1 MKIRQPLKILEL
13 AWRLGLFNVFRFIFF
28 RFKILVGW
36 FLFKSPKSLPDNGI
50 LFREPIHKSILLPK
64 AKKQHFISE
73 ANLLKSG
80 RNRFF
85 ASEIKFVDSP
95 PKWRQWNEKCYNL
108 HWSKVAINVIEG
120 QDIKK
125 TWELSR
131 FHWMPLFA
139 AAFLASKEK
148 SYILVLN
155 DWFSDWAKSNI
166 PNAGVNWVNGQ
177 EISIRLINIVN
188 ASFLLGIQKANVT
201 STLLNTLEIHCQR
214 IMCTLDYALSQDNN
228 HGISESAALYIA
240 GNWLKTFC
248 SDKKRIKRGELF
260 SEVGR
265 KTLERLSVRLIAED
279 GGFSMASFSY
289 HRSVLDTFSI
299 VEFWRRELNLTRF
312 SPAYYNRVSRLAK
325 FLFQVHDIDSGDVP
339 NIGANDG
346 SLLYL
351 LALPKYRDFR
361 PSIQLASSYYC
372 DTTAF
377 KHEKTEWF
385 SADLP
390 KMTEPQWKKR
400 TSFFFSKWL
409 RIACSR
415 GKY

>member
-265 KTLERLSVRLIAED
+265 KNSGKTLSQI
-279 GGFSMASFSY
+279 
-289 HRSVLDTFSI
+289 
-299 VEFWRRELNLTRF
+299 
-312 SPAYYNRVSRLAK
+312 NR
-325 FLFQVHDIDSGDVP
+325 
-339 NIGANDG
+339 
-346 SLLYL
+346 
-351 LALPKYRDFR
+351 
-361 PSIQLASSYYC
+361 
-372 DTTAF
+372 
-377 KHEKTEWF
+377 
-385 SADLP
+385 
-390 KMTEPQWKKR
+390 
-400 TSFFFSKWL
+400 
-409 RIACSR
+409 
-415 GKY
+415 